1 MRKLVFPTPVGVF
14 PRYETFAWDSI
25 RLPHARGGVSG
36 WGDLFRSYSDVFP
49 TPVGVFPSPPMPKQQ
64 RPRLPHARGGVSQ
77 VNHSAGGGLLSSPRP
92 WGCFPGVIA
101 AGEVDMVFPTPV
113 GVFLHRRRQNHTG

>member
-14 PRYETFAWDSI
+14 PRHETFAWDSI

-92 WGCFPGVIA
+92 WGCFRFWAVQAPRLI
-101 AGEVDMVFPTPV
+101 VFPTPV
-113 GVFLHRRRQNHTG
+113 GVFPRRYRRW